1 MFVPIPILILIRV
14 LTPMT
19 VIYLLV
25 HFVSSSLD
33 SISCFVPEE
42 NVR

>member
-1 MFVPIPILILIRV
+1 MFVPIPILIFIRV
-14 LTPMT
+14 LTRMT

-33 SISCFVPEE
+33 SIITFKIF
-42 NVR
+42 